1 MQGDMT
7 PTGLAATRAE
17 AEQLGSVLTDLENRS
32 DLLSA
37 ALTRAFAQGVTGAKS
52 FEAILAGLAQKL
64 SSLALDAALK
74 PAEHA
79 LSSALGSLF
88 SGLSGAGAGGA
99 GGAPGTTRFA
109 DGGVVS
115 APTFFRDAGGNPG
128 LMGEAGAEA
137 ILPLKRGADGALGVA
152 VQGGGPA
159 GPSIVFHVQ
168 TPDVEGFRRSE
179 AQLSAMLARAAR
191 RGSRHL

>member
-1 MQGDMT
+1 MRGDMT
-7 PTGLAATRAE
+7 PSGLPEARAE
-17 AEQLGSVLTDLENRS
+17 AEALGSVLTDLETRS
-32 DLLSA
+32 DLLAS
-37 ALTRAFAQGVTGAKS
+37 ALTRAFAQGATGARS
-52 FEAILAGLAQKL
+52 FETILSGLAQKL
-64 SSLALDAALK
+64 SALALDAALK
-74 PAEHA
+74 PAENA
-79 LSSALGSLF
+79 LSSALGNLF
-88 SGLSGAGAGGA
+88 SGLSGSGTGGA
-99 GGAPGTTRFA
+99 SGPPGTARFA

-115 APTFFRDAGGNPG
+115 APTFFRDAGGSPG

-152 VQGGGPA
+152 LQGGAAG

-191 RGSRHL
+191 RGNRHL